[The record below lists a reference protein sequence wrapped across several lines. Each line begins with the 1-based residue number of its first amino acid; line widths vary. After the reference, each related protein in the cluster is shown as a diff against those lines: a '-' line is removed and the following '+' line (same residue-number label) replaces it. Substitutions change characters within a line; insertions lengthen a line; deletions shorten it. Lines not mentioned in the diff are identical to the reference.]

1 MTPLRAV
8 REWRKCRYEKVRY
21 RECAGVWH
29 GKRGLGGTESMWFVT
44 TDTVGNCSVSQGK
57 PSAGQTALG
66 EAGGYASIADARKTL
81 DGVRGDESKC
91 KGVVE

>member
-1 MTPLRAV
+1 MKKYVVASVLV
-8 REWRKCRYEKVRY
+8 V
-21 RECAGVWH
+21 
-29 GKRGLGGTESMWFVT
+29 GLAAPALAAAKFYVT
-44 TDTVGNCSVSQGK
+44 VDTVGNCSVVEGG

-66 EAGGYASIADARKTL
+66 ETGGYASKDEAKKAL

>member
-1 MTPLRAV
+1 MK
-8 REWRKCRYEKVRY
+8 KCVI
-21 RECAGVWH
+21 AIVLVFGMASAAWAA
-29 GKRGLGGTESMWFVT
+29 TESMWFVT
-44 TDTVGNCSVSQGK
+44 ADTVGNCSVSQGK

-66 EAGGYASIADARKTL
+66 EAGGYASMADAKTAL